1 MDKSSGSGPRMN
13 PQEARV
19 AMARLYEDVCDGLEK
34 QLSAVEC
41 LELSEGEYSLG
52 AEDLTELASIMVRR
66 GYSAQVFRFS
76 KSMDRPSVLVLGNMA
91 PPKQQVF

>member
-34 QLSAVEC
+34 QLSAVDC

-76 KSMDRPSVLVLGNMA
+76 KALDRSVLVLGNMGL
-91 PPKQQVF
+91 PKQQVF

>member
-13 PQEARV
+13 PQEARA

-34 QLSAVEC
+34 QLSAVDC

-52 AEDLTELASIMVRR
+52 AEDLAELASIMVRR

-76 KSMDRPSVLVLGNMA
+76 KAMDRSVLVLGNMG